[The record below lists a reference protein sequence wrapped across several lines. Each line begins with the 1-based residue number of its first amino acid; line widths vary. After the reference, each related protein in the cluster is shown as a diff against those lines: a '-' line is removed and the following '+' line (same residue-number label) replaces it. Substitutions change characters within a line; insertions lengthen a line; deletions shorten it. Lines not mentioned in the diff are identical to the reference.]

1 MPSCVSSDVAVT
13 DSLARAAFVVGFA
26 PVGFALVGFAPVGFA
41 PVGFAPVGF
50 EDMIVDMEAAGSAV
64 KDKRQVH
71 QMRKFSTIT

>member
-26 PVGFALVGFAPVGFA
+26 PVGFALVGFV
-41 PVGFAPVGF
+41 PVGF

>member
-13 DSLARAAFVVGFA
+13 DSLARAAFV
-26 PVGFALVGFAPVGFA
+26 VGFA

>member
-26 PVGFALVGFAPVGFA
+26 PVGFAPVGFA
-41 PVGFAPVGF
+41 LVGF